1 MKKKKEL
8 NHMQG
13 KRLSEC
19 LEEKNITQKELAK
32 KSDYSAQ
39 QINYIINGKRSM
51 SLESARAFAKILDVD
66 AEYLL
71 CETKYKTIWDEINKE
86 SEEEK
91 KISSL
96 LHEGALSLLKANG
109 ISIEFFTRRYYNKE
123 HDVFASD
130 DDVCEEEEY
139 NDEADKMLKED
150 VARREKMEGI
160 YYCRYNKRFARV
172 QFKEEPPKVFEA
184 EEIDRFIQD
193 IVDFAEFQA
202 GRIRNKL
209 RQNEEEQD
217 DLNLAEAIIRG
228 HLGLEPSED

>member
-32 KSDYSAQ
+32 KNDYSAQ
-39 QINYIINGKRSM
+39 QINYIIHGKRSM
-51 SLESARAFAKILDVD
+51 SLESARAFAKVLGVD

-71 CETKYKTIWDEINKE
+71 CETEYKTIWDEINKE

-91 KISSL
+91 KTSSL
-96 LHEGALSLLKANG
+96 LHKGALSLLKANG
-109 ISIEFFTRRYYNKE
+109 ISIEFFTRRYCNKE

-130 DDVCEEEEY
+130 DDVCEEY
-139 NDEADKMLKED
+139 NDETDKMLKED
-150 VARREKMEGI
+150 VARREKMGGFI
-160 YYCRYNKRFARV
+160 IVDTTKGFARV

-193 IVDFAEFQA
+193 IVDFAEIQA

-209 RQNEEEQD
+209 K
-217 DLNLAEAIIRG
+217 
-228 HLGLEPSED
+228 